1 MDGEN
6 LDRIVAE
13 EDELIPSSGFVA
25 AVMERVETEAVAPPP
40 IPFPWK
46 RALPGMVLAA
56 AVLVW
61 AAVEMARAVRTA
73 GGLALPQM
81 HLSDV
86 TTPAFSRLD
95 GWRWRCCWRGLDGS
109 WRGGSAL
116 EGQRLAVS
124 S

>member
-73 GGLALPQM
+73 GGLALPRM
-81 HLSDV
+81 H
-86 TTPAFSRLD
+86 
-95 GWRWRCCWRGLDGS
+95 
-109 WRGGSAL
+109 
-116 EGQRLAVS
+116 
-124 S
+124 